1 MDTLH
6 LTVFTSAAAVGWWS
20 RVATSQISRLQCSF
34 PPMDRRRLMVFV
46 PTLVACG
53 AEASIRTYDQER
65 TTPSSSPA
73 VRPSSLMWD
82 LAESAAP
89 TLLCQV
95 MELDMQASS
104 NYALLGLN
112 WIMVLHWW
120 LARSVKPTNAEAS
133 L

>member
-1 MDTLH
+1 MDALH
-6 LTVFTSAAAVGWWS
+6 LTVFTSVAAVGWWS
-20 RVATSQISRLQCSF
+20 RVTTSQISRLQGSF

-46 PTLVACG
+46 PALVACG

-95 MELDMQASS
+95 WCVDPHL
-104 NYALLGLN
+104 
-112 WIMVLHWW
+112 
-120 LARSVKPTNAEAS
+120 RP
-133 L
+133 